1 MGEGIEDVINRWVAG
16 RKSALVL
23 EISQGKTMVAAAS
36 LQFDLTPPEIEGWV
50 ENGRGGLENTL
61 RAKPEDVRERYERQ
75 LKYLQRAYDEAMLEI
90 RAPESWHPGW
100 ERVGADA
107 LAPASTDLTL
117 RIFVRADGVD
127 QRQQLD
133 GIPRS

>member
-61 RAKPEDVRERYERQ
+61 RAK
-75 LKYLQRAYDEAMLEI
+75 QRTC
-90 RAPESWHPGW
+90 
-100 ERVGADA
+100 
-107 LAPASTDLTL
+107 ASGTS
-117 RIFVRADGVD
+117 A
-127 QRQQLD
+127 
-133 GIPRS
+133 S